1 MNFGENF
8 EAASAPNQVNGH
20 RLEEASPATNSAAGN
35 AMDNRVDKIRE
46 LIFGQQM
53 VDYEARF
60 KQLEARLLA
69 EAAALRQAV
78 ENGLAELR
86 AAMQKRSDEVQH
98 ASVDRNELAESLDK
112 LASLLRRNS

>member
-1 MNFGENF
+1 MNFGENNN
-8 EAASAPNQVNGH
+8 ADAPASQGVNGH
-20 RLEEASPATNSAAGN
+20 RLDHLPPAAQSAN
-35 AMDNRVDKIRE
+35 DDRVDKIRE

-53 VDYEARF
+53 TDYEARF

-78 ENGLAELR
+78 ETGLAELR

-112 LASLLRRNS
+112 LASLLRRHS